1 MSFEAFFAGIHGHP
15 PFPWQRRLASMVEAG
30 SWPEAIHL
38 PTSAGKTS
46 VIDVWLWARSK
57 GWAHVPRRMYYLIDR
72 RSLVDA
78 AAEYARNSIAKT
90 GIDSSVV
97 RLRGGTAVNE
107 EEWMLDPSR
116 PALISTTVDQL
127 GSRLLGRAYCVGRY
141 SAAIHAGL
149 AGNDALIVIDEAHL
163 VEPLRQTM
171 ERVGVLR
178 TMAQSPLQL
187 PWQLITMT
195 ATPLAGNMVLG
206 LNDEDKAHPLLSARF
221 GARKL
226 TSLQVA
232 GEHAASAFAEI
243 AIQFRTGGAP
253 VVGVVV
259 NRVAL
264 AREIHAEL
272 VKHGEAMLLIGRA
285 RPFERDALGGQLLQ
299 RCGTQTRAGSREPLF
314 VVATQTIEVGLDLDL
329 DALVTELAP
338 ASALRQRFGRLDR
351 LGKVGTTRGAILST
365 EGTTLP
371 YSRASLDAALKWL
384 KTGLANVKGLGKVV
398 DMGVDAVAAMAPA
411 PAEGAKRAPYL
422 LPQDLGLLFDAD
434 LGIEVEP
441 YLHGEVRK
449 ADISIAWRK
458 SLDDLAPEE
467 WPDAVEQQLPLTQE
481 LMPLTIRSAAGWL
494 GGRVVDTSDLETEPE
509 DTEADSKQAQRRRT
523 ERKQPTKVAP
533 FVIWDGEAA
542 RLSTDAAELKP
553 GMTVV
558 LPASMGGYDAFG
570 WAPTCSDPVKDLLAD
585 GSVVPPL
592 WRGDNTRTTH
602 AVPLAQHLQ
611 GVGQV
616 AARFAAG
623 AGLSPALIDALDEAG
638 RLHDLGKNDPRF
650 QLLLGA
656 RPGEL
661 LAKSGVIDPRI
672 TREFAGLP
680 IGWRHEVASVA
691 ARPQVD
697 PLVRY
702 LIGSHHGRGKPWL
715 PARPD
720 VALWREAQGAEWPT
734 LHQDMVR
741 IYGWWGLAYLEALLR
756 LADWARSVE
765 EQAAA
770 SEASRRAA

>member
-1 MSFEAFFAGIHGHP
+1 LRFEAFFAGIHGRP
-15 PFPWQRRLASMVEAG
+15 PFPWQSRFASMVEAG

-90 GIDSSVV
+90 GIDASVV
-97 RLRGGTAVNE
+97 RLRGGTAVTE

-127 GSRLLGRAYCVGRY
+127 GSRLLGRAYGVGRY

-171 ERVGVLR
+171 DRIGVLR
-178 TMAQSPLQL
+178 TVADSPLQL

-195 ATPLAGNMVLG
+195 ATPLAGKAVLA

-226 TSLQVA
+226 TTLQVA
-232 GEHAASAFAEI
+232 GERTASVFVDMAV
-243 AIQFRTGGAP
+243 QLRTGGAQ

-272 VKHGEAMLLIGRA
+272 TARGEAMLLIGRA
-285 RPFERDALGGQLLQ
+285 RPFERDALGAKLLQ
-299 RCGTQTRAGSREPLF
+299 RCGTQTRSGSREPLF

-329 DALVTELAP
+329 DALVSELAP
-338 ASALRQRFGRLDR
+338 VSALRQRFGRLDR
-351 LGKVGTTRGAILST
+351 LGTVGTTHAAIVSTAGAV
-365 EGTTLP
+365 LP
-371 YSRASLDAALKWL
+371 YSGASLDAALKWL
-384 KTGLANVKGLGKVV
+384 KAGIANVKGVGKVV
-398 DMGVDAVAAMAPA
+398 DMGVNAVASMAPA

-458 SLDDLAPEE
+458 SLDDMPPEE
-467 WPDAVEQQLPLTQE
+467 WPDAVERQLPLTQE
-481 LMPLTIRSAAGWL
+481 LMPLTVRAAAGWL
-494 GGRVVDTSDLETEPE
+494 AGRIVDASDLETEPE
-509 DTEADSKQAQRRRT
+509 DTEEESKPAYRRRA
-523 ERKQPTKVAP
+523 EREQPALVPP

-542 RLSTDAAELKP
+542 RLSTRAADLKP

-558 LPASMGGYDAFG
+558 LPASSGGYDAFG
-570 WAPTCSDPVKDLLAD
+570 WAPTCTDPVRDLLAD
-585 GSVVPPL
+585 GLVVPQR
-592 WRGDNTRTTH
+592 WRGDNTRTSH

-616 AARFAAG
+616 AARFATG
-623 AGLSPALIDALDEAG
+623 AGLPPALIEALDEAG
-638 RLHDLGKNDPRF
+638 RLHDLGKNDSRF

-661 LAKSGVIDPRI
+661 LAKSGAIDPRI

-691 ARPQVD
+691 ARPHVD

-720 VALWREAQGAEWPT
+720 VDLWREAQGAEWPT
-734 LHQDMVR
+734 LHRDMVHR
-741 IYGWWGLAYLEALLR
+741 FGWWGLAYLEALLR

-770 SEASRRAA
+770 SEALRRAA

>member
-1 MSFEAFFAGIHGHP
+1 MSFEAFFAGIHGRP
-15 PFPWQRRLASMVEAG
+15 PFPWQRRLAAQVESG
-30 SWPEAIHL
+30 HWPDAIHL
-38 PTSAGKTS
+38 PTAAGKTS

-57 GWAHVPRRMYYLIDR
+57 GWAHVPRRLYYLIDR

-78 AAEYARNSIAKT
+78 AAEYAQNSIVKT
-90 GIDSSVV
+90 GIDASVV
-97 RLRGGTAVNE
+97 RLRGGTAVTE
-107 EEWMLDPSR
+107 EEWMLDPSL

-127 GSRLLGRAYCVGRY
+127 GSRLLGRAYGVGRY

-149 AGNDALIVIDEAHL
+149 AGNDALIVVDEAHL

-171 ERVGVLR
+171 DRVGVLR
-178 TMAQSPLQL
+178 RSAEAPLQL
-187 PWQLITMT
+187 PWQLVTMT
-195 ATPLAGNMVLG
+195 ATPLAGKAVLG

-226 TSLQVA
+226 TSLEVA
-232 GEHAASAFAEI
+232 GERAATAFADL
-243 AIQFRTGGAP
+243 AVKFRTGGAA

-264 AREIHAEL
+264 AREVHAAL
-272 VKHGEAMLLIGRA
+272 SQHGEALLLMGRA
-285 RPFERDALGGQLLQ
+285 RPFERDALGARMLQ
-299 RCGTQTRAGSREPLF
+299 RCGTQTRPGPREPLF

-338 ASALRQRFGRLDR
+338 VSALRQRFGRLDR
-351 LGKVGTTRGAILST
+351 LGTVGTTQAAIVST
-365 EGTTLP
+365 AGTAMP
-371 YSRASLDAALKWL
+371 YARAELDAALKWL
-384 KTGLANVKGLGKVV
+384 KAGLAQAKGRGKVV
-398 DMGVDAVAAMAPA
+398 DMGVDAVASMAAA
-411 PAEGAKRAPYL
+411 PAEGARQAPHL
-422 LPQDLGLLFDAD
+422 LRQDLGLLFDAD

-449 ADISIAWRK
+449 ADISIAWRQ
-458 SLDDLAPEE
+458 SLDELDPLE

-481 LMPLTIRSAAGWL
+481 LMPLPIRAAAGWL
-494 GGRVVDTSDLETEPE
+494 AGRVVDASDLETEPE
-509 DTEADSKQAQRRRT
+509 DTALEPKPSQRRKA
-523 ERKQPTKVAP
+523 EREQPAAVAP
-533 FVIWDGEAA
+533 FVIWDGEVA
-542 RLSTDAAELKP
+542 RLSTRAADLKP
-553 GMTVV
+553 GITVV
-558 LPASMGGYDAFG
+558 LPASSGGYDAFG
-570 WAPTCSDPVKDLLAD
+570 WAPTCTDPVRDLLAE
-585 GSVVPPL
+585 GLVVPQR
-592 WRGDNTRTTH
+592 WRGDSTRTTH
-602 AVPLAQHLQ
+602 AVALAQHLQ
-611 GVGQV
+611 GVGQF

-623 AGLSPALIDALDEAG
+623 AGLPPPLIAALDEAG

-680 IGWRHEVASVA
+680 VGWRHEVASVA
-691 ARPQVD
+691 ARPHVD

-702 LIGSHHGRGKPWL
+702 LVGSHHGRGKPWL

-720 VALWREAQGAEWPT
+720 IALWREAQGAEWPA
-734 LHQDMVR
+734 LHRDMVR
-741 IYGWWGLAYLEALLR
+741 RYGWWGLAYLEALLR

-770 SEASRRAA
+770 SAALRSAA